1 MSGAEGE
8 WRPKVS
14 LAFRAVGGAPAYL
27 DGKPTARIYVEK
39 RDLGAQ
45 VEEYIAE
52 GRLTLGEASRPRLL
66 EVDGGG
72 GFYVALLGDGA
83 ETKPKAV
90 RVPSMHPVTVY
101 DEERLML
108 RLLKENRPH
117 EFTELL
123 RSYMKVNR
131 RRSRPTWRELSPGST
146 GSTVEGE
153 GPMRADDGRR
163 DRTVLLLSGRP
174 AMGEPWSLWD
184 SHRKDQVAGFLAEAL
199 KGMYVNSTLIRYSE
213 AGDPASRI
221 EPEADLKG
229 ALSEAVILNP
239 ERLVVLTDCLHSEAL
254 GLLDSL
260 GRSGVR
266 VLVIHIGDEECPCAG
281 DTEAVQVLRLRVGGD
296 LANMMRGLAAWAQP
310 PNLSQ
315 DTR

>member
-1 MSGAEGE
+1 MGEGMSEAEGE

-39 RDLGAQ
+39 RDLKAQ

-52 GRLTLGEASRPRLL
+52 GRLTLKKALRPRLL

-90 RVPSMHPVTVY
+90 RRPSMHPVTVY

-108 RLLKENRPH
+108 RLLKENQPQ

-123 RSYMKVNR
+123 RSYVKTDR
-131 RRSRPTWRELSPGST
+131 KRSRSTWRELSPGST
-146 GSTVEGE
+146 SSTVEGE

-174 AMGEPWSLWD
+174 TMGEPWSLWE

-199 KGMYVNSTLIRYSE
+199 RGMYVNSTLIRYAE
-213 AGDPASRI
+213 TGDPASGM
-221 EPEADLKG
+221 EQGADLRG
-229 ALSEAVILNP
+229 ALSEVVILNP
-239 ERLVVLTDCLHSEAL
+239 DRLVVLTDCLHSEAL
-254 GLLDSL
+254 ELLDSL
-260 GRSGVR
+260 GRSGVQ
-266 VLVIHIGDEECPCAG
+266 VLVIHLGDEECPCVG
-281 DTEAVQVLRLRVGGD
+281 DTAAVQVLGLRVGGD
-296 LANMMRGLAAWAQP
+296 LANMMRGLAAWV
-310 PNLSQ
+310 
-315 DTR
+315 